1 MAVHWIYR
9 VSNPAVRMM
18 LFLLSRWEVKGKEN
32 VPREG
37 PFIVISNHMTNLDPP
52 LLSVSL
58 GRYGVFMAKEG
69 LFHSRL
75 SSYFIRGLGAFS
87 VSRDR
92 MRRETLLAAE
102 EVLRN
107 NYALCIFPEGM
118 RSRNGQMRQAFTGS
132 ALIALRTGVPVL
144 PAAIT
149 GTETVKGMNWLRR
162 PRLTVTF
169 GHPFHLPPP
178 GGNNHRDKSAEYMM
192 ERVAEL
198 LPPEYRGVYSYIATD
213 EKS

>member
-1 MAVHWIYR
+1 
-9 VSNPAVRMM
+9 MM
-18 LFLLSRWEVKGKEN
+18 LFLLSRWEVRGKEN

-37 PFIVISNHMTNLDPP
+37 PLIVVANHMTNIDPP

-69 LFHSRL
+69 LFRSRL
-75 SSYFIRGLGAFS
+75 SSYFIRGLGAFP

-102 EVLRN
+102 EVLKN
-107 NYALCIFPEGM
+107 NYVLCIFPEGM
-118 RSRNGQMRQAFTGS
+118 RSRTAQMRQAFSGS

-149 GTETVKGMNWLRR
+149 GTETIKGMNWLRR

-169 GHPFHLPPP
+169 GQPFHLPPP
-178 GGNNHRDKSAEYMM
+178 GRNNHRDRSAEYMM

-198 LPPEYRGVYSYIATD
+198 LPPEYRGVYSYIGTEPRA
-213 EKS
+213 

>member
-1 MAVHWIYR
+1 LAVHWIYR
-9 VSNPAVRMM
+9 ISNPAVRMM

-37 PFIVISNHMTNLDPP
+37 PLIVVANHMTNIDPP

-69 LFHSRL
+69 LFRSRL
-75 SSYFIRGLGAFS
+75 SNYFIRGLGAFP
-87 VSRDR
+87 VYRDR

-102 EVLRN
+102 EVLKN

-118 RSRNGQMRQAFTGS
+118 RSRTGQLRQAFSGS
-132 ALIALRTGVPVL
+132 ALIALRTGVPIL

-169 GHPFHLPPP
+169 GRPFHLPPP
-178 GGNNHRDKSAEYMM
+178 GGNKHRDKSAEYMM
-192 ERVAEL
+192 ERIAEL
-198 LPPEYRGVYSYIATD
+198 LPPEYRGVYSYIGTEQKA
-213 EKS
+213 